1 MDIYNK
7 GMFSLETQL
16 EGQFKGGLNPWISI
30 WTRPRAT
37 MKEIFQS
44 SPKGVF
50 LLFLVGA
57 FVQVLDR
64 AAQRHSGDSMDSLTG
79 LMAISLIG
87 SLIGAATYYY
97 LLPVLLRWVG
107 NKLGGRGTTERVR
120 YSVAYSYIPIAYSLL
135 IVWLPSLF
143 LFGMENFTT
152 HTPLI
157 DSSTTL
163 TLLFFLFGII
173 DLVIGIWAIIIFL
186 KCLGEAHQF
195 SAWKAFFTTILSVLI
210 FIGPLIVIG
219 LLVVASMG

>member
-1 MDIYNK
+1 
-7 GMFSLETQL
+7 MFLLETQL

-30 WTRPRAT
+30 WTKPRDT
-37 MKEIFQS
+37 MKEVFQS

-64 AAQRHSGDSMDSLTG
+64 AVQRSLGDSMNSLTG
-79 LMAISLIG
+79 MIVIFILG
-87 SLIGAATYYY
+87 SLLGAATYYY
-97 LLPVLLRWVG
+97 LVPIMLRWVG
-107 NKLGGRGTTERVR
+107 SLLGGKGTTERVR
-120 YSVAYSYIPIAYSLL
+120 YSVAYSYIPIAYSLI
-135 IVWLPSLF
+135 IVWLPSLL
-143 LFGMENFTT
+143 LFGIENFTT
-152 HTPLI
+152 NTPVV

-195 SAWKAFFTTILSVLI
+195 SAWKALLTTILSVLI

-219 LLVVASMG
+219 LLVVVSMG